1 MFIMHRR
8 SAHPET
14 WRDLVIKR
22 AHFLSRRRCAG
33 NRTLYLYS
41 RKSGRGEFIRPRKK
55 MKLTGLILLGT
66 LGGAALTLHGQ
77 DATQPSVDLY
87 SGQKQPDI
95 TPTAIPS
102 LEPNGPPN
110 VPELSQLDEAFKP
123 KSLGK
128 EADQR
133 RLHIEWRQLKNRLVN
148 DPSIRAAKAFALA
161 ARTDLEKRNRL
172 RNYYNL
178 YYDRMSA
185 LASSAE
191 MKLALEA
198 LKSLYFKSIDQPR
211 VRPSPSTSPASDAA
225 RVAALNLR
233 KQAATGPVNAASPQ
247 IQGKAET
254 TVAAKRQAAT
264 GPVNAASLQAEEN
277 VLGTFTMAFNLTHKA
292 ETVKAI
298 APVTVFAPTDDAF
311 QKAPPGTIDSP
322 LNTEKLSKLLDYHIM
337 KGAVASNELTTRK
350 TPTLN
355 GASLDIKVTNGK
367 IMVNDAHVLKAGPK
381 VPGAV
386 IYVIDKVLIPPA
398 PGASPPTAG
407 SSPTPTRTPE

>member
-1 MFIMHRR
+1 M
-8 SAHPET
+8 
-14 WRDLVIKR
+14 
-22 AHFLSRRRCAG
+22 
-33 NRTLYLYS
+33 
-41 RKSGRGEFIRPRKK
+41 KS
-55 MKLTGLILLGT
+55 TGLILLAI
-66 LGGAALTLHGQ
+66 LGRAIAILNGQ
-77 DATQPSVDLY
+77 DAAPPAVDLY

-133 RLHIEWRQLKNRLVN
+133 RLHIEWRKLKNQVVN

-211 VRPSPSTSPASDAA
+211 VRPSPSTSPVSDAA
-225 RVAALNLR
+225 KVAALNLL
-233 KQAATGPVNAASPQ
+233 KQTATGPVNAASPQ
-247 IQGKAET
+247 AQG
-254 TVAAKRQAAT
+254 
-264 GPVNAASLQAEEN
+264 N

-350 TPTLN
+350 APTLN

-398 PGASPPTAG
+398 PGASPPAG
-407 SSPTPTRTPE
+407 SSPTSTPTATPEQEHGT